1 MYQNGK
7 NITIIDHS
15 VNSVELILK
24 DLRKCKPLTPEEEQ
38 EVSLDMQQ
46 GNKKAFDRLV
56 RSNMP
61 YAMSIAKKY
70 MASRARLEDLY
81 QAGCEGLV
89 IAAHKYDASLGCR
102 FISYATWYIE
112 NEVRKAAYDYIKHD
126 VDSFDEPINAEEAD
140 GDTYLDRLTARPC
153 QSTDWNLRYRDALE
167 DLKRRAEERQFGLGR
182 LTEELHQMLLDGLS
196 TYDFARKHHLTESH
210 MTRLLNILREE
221 AEQALRLAA

>member
-15 VNSVELILK
+15 VNSVERIMK
-24 DLRKCKPLTPEEEQ
+24 DLRKCKPLTPEEEH
-38 EVSLDMQQ
+38 ELWLDIKQ
-46 GNKKAFDRLV
+46 GSKKAFDSLV

-61 YAMSIAKKY
+61 YAMRIAKKY
-70 MASRARLEDLY
+70 MASRARLEDLF

-89 IAAHKYDASLGCR
+89 IAAHKYDASLGCHI
-102 FISYATWYIE
+102 ISYATWYVE
-112 NEVRKAAYDYIKHD
+112 NEVRKAAYNYIKHD
-126 VDSFDEPINAEEAD
+126 IASLDEPIYAEEAD

-167 DLKRRAEERQFGLGR
+167 DLKRRAEERQYGLGR
-182 LTEELHQMLLDGLS
+182 LTEELYQMLLDGYS
-196 TYDFARKHHLTESH
+196 TKDFARKHHFGEKQ

-221 AEQALRLAA
+221 AEQAILQAA

>member
-15 VNSVELILK
+15 VNSVERIMK
-24 DLRKCKPLTPEEEQ
+24 DLRKCKPLTPEEEH
-38 EVSLDMQQ
+38 ELWLDMKQ
-46 GNKKAFDRLV
+46 GSKKAFDSLV

-70 MASRARLEDLY
+70 MPSRARLEDLF

-89 IAAHKYDASLGCR
+89 MAAHKYDASLGCH
-102 FISYATWYIE
+102 FISYATWYVE

-126 VDSFDEPINAEEAD
+126 VDSLNDPIDAEEPD
-140 GDTYLDRLTARPC
+140 GDTHLDRLTARPC

-167 DLKRRAEERQFGLGR
+167 DLKRRAEERQYGLGR
-182 LTEELHQMLLDGLS
+182 LTEELYQMLLDGYS
-196 TYDFARKHHLTESH
+196 TKDFARKHHLGEKQ

>member
-1 MYQNGK
+1 MYLKGK

-15 VNSVELILK
+15 VNSVERILK
-24 DLRKCKPLTPEEEQ
+24 DLRKCKPLTTEEEHDLW
-38 EVSLDMQQ
+38 LDMQQ
-46 GNKKAFDRLV
+46 GSKKAFDLLI
-56 RSNMP
+56 RSNML

-70 MASRARLEDLY
+70 MASHARLEDLF

-89 IAAHKYDASLGCR
+89 MAAHKYDASLGCR
-102 FISYATWYIE
+102 FISFATWYVE
-112 NEVRKAAYDYIKHD
+112 NEVRKAAYDYIKHNI
-126 VDSFDEPINAEEAD
+126 DSLDEPIDAEKAD

-153 QSTDWNLRYRDALE
+153 QSTDWNLRYREALE

-196 TYDFARKHHLTESH
+196 TYDFARKHRFTEKH

>member
-15 VNSVELILK
+15 VNSVERILK
-24 DLRKCKPLTPEEEQ
+24 DLRKCKPLTTEEEHG
-38 EVSLDMQQ
+38 LWLGMQQ

-70 MASRARLEDLY
+70 MASHTPLEDLY

-89 IAAHKYDASLGCR
+89 MAAHKYDASLGCR
-102 FISYATWYIE
+102 FISFATWYVE
-112 NEVRKAAYDYIKHD
+112 NEVHKAAYDYIKHD
-126 VDSFDEPINAEEAD
+126 IVSLDEPIDAEKAD
-140 GDTYLDRLTARPC
+140 GDTYLDRLTARQC
-153 QSTDWNLRYRDALE
+153 QSTDWNLRYHDALE

-182 LTEELHQMLLDGLS
+182 LTEELHQMLLDGYS
-196 TYDFARKHHLTESH
+196 THDFARKHRLTEKH
-210 MTRLLNILREE
+210 MNRLLNTLRQG
-221 AEQALRLAA
+221 AGLLVPQAA

>member
-15 VNSVELILK
+15 VNSVERIMK
-24 DLRKCKPLTPEEEQ
+24 DLRKCKPLTPEQEQ
-38 EVSLDMQQ
+38 EVWLDMQQ
-46 GNKKAFDRLV
+46 GSKKAFDRLI
-56 RSNMP
+56 RSNML

-70 MASRARLEDLY
+70 MASHARLEDLF

-89 IAAHKYDASLGCR
+89 MAAYKYDASLGCR

-126 VDSFDEPINAEEAD
+126 IDSLDEPIDAEEAD

-153 QSTDWNLRYRDALE
+153 QSTDWKAPIRIGPSD
-167 DLKRRAEERQFGLGR
+167 
-182 LTEELHQMLLDGLS
+182 
-196 TYDFARKHHLTESH
+196 
-210 MTRLLNILREE
+210 
-221 AEQALRLAA
+221 